1 MPGYFIY
8 CRKSS
13 EAEDRQVLSVE
24 SQVNELRE
32 TAAKLNLAVAEVL
45 TEAKSAKAPGR
56 PVFNEMMQRLYRGE
70 AAGILCWKLDRLARN
85 PVDGGTIIWAIKQNG
100 IKVFTP
106 AQNYS
111 QSDDNVILM
120 YIEFGMAQ
128 KYIDD
133 LSRNVKRGLKTKV
146 EKGWYPGHAPL
157 GYVND
162 RSGAKGEKRILKDP
176 HRFQLVRR
184 MWGSMLTGLYT
195 PPQILE
201 IAISEWGFRARPNR
215 KAYSG
220 FFSRSGIY
228 RIFTN
233 PFYYGWFEFPRG
245 SGQWYKGNHE
255 AMITEA
261 EYDRVQVLLGRD
273 GNPRPISHKAFA
285 FTGLIRCGGCG
296 SAVTAEEKHQL
307 ICDRCRFKFAYRR
320 REACPRCGAMIA
332 DMKAPVLLHYTYYH
346 CTRSKNRDC
355 AEASI
360 RADRLEKQIDAFL
373 SRMQISEHFKTY
385 AIKHLA
391 VLHNDEIASRDQTLE
406 YQHRAYQE
414 CLHRIDSLLRLKT
427 SPGNADGSL
436 LSDDEYGRQRSLLL
450 KEKASMEELQQDL
463 GHRVEQLVK
472 LSEQT
477 FEFACTAR
485 ERFAKGSFQEKK
497 VVLAGVGSNL
507 TLRNRKLIIE
517 ALKPFVVLE
526 KSTRCLKPQNQSIE
540 PKKLVTPQGSNGAV
554 PKLVSLGLRE
564 WDDVRT
570 YERIIVK
577 SATSI
582 YSFFRNL
589 VLNTPAEAER
599 YRSLLDRDSDRK
611 YLSVRRN

>member
-32 TAAKLNLAVAEVL
+32 TAAKLKLPVAEVL

-56 PVFNEMMQRLYRGE
+56 PVFNQMMQRLYRGE

-128 KYIDD
+128 KYVDD

-146 EKGWYPGHAPL
+146 EKGWYPGLAPL

-162 RSGAKGEKRILKDP
+162 RIGIKGGKRVLKDP
-176 HRFQLVRR
+176 DRFQLVKR
-184 MWGSMLTGLYT
+184 MWGLMLTGLYT
-195 PPQILE
+195 PPRILE
-201 IAISEWGFRARPNR
+201 MATSEWGFRARPNR
-215 KAYSG
+215 ISDSG
-220 FFSRSGIY
+220 LFSRSGIY

-233 PFYYGWFEFPRG
+233 PFYYGRFEFPRG
-245 SGQWYKGNHE
+245 SGQWYKGGHE
-255 AMITEA
+255 PMVTEA

-273 GNPRPISHKAFA
+273 GNPRPIAHKTFA
-285 FTGLIRCGGCG
+285 FTGLVRCGGCT
-296 SAVTAEEKHQL
+296 SPVTAEEKHQL
-307 ICDRCRFKFAYRR
+307 ICDRCRFKFAYRKR
-320 REACPRCGAMIA
+320 DACPRCGVMITE
-332 DMKAPVLLHYTYYH
+332 MQAPMLLHYTYYH
-346 CTRSKNRDC
+346 CTRSKDRDC
-355 AEASI
+355 AEPSI
-360 RADRLEKQIDAFL
+360 RVDRLEKQIDAFL
-373 SRMQISEHFKTY
+373 GRIQISEQFRAY
-385 AIKHLA
+385 AIKHLHL
-391 VLHNDEIASRDQTLE
+391 LHDEEIASRNQTLKSQ
-406 YQHRAYQE
+406 QHAYQE

-436 LSDDEYGRQRSLLL
+436 LSDDEYGRQRSELL
-450 KEKASMEELQQDL
+450 KEKARLEELQQDF
-463 GHRVEQLVK
+463 GHRVEQWVK
-472 LSEQT
+472 LSERT

-485 ERFAKGSFQEKK
+485 EWFAKGDFQAKK
-497 VVLAGVGSNL
+497 EILSCIGSNL
-507 TLRNRKLIIE
+507 ILKDRKLFIE
-517 ALKPFVVLE
+517 ALKPFLI
-526 KSTRCLKPQNQSIE
+526 LKTSRNLHDNAQRPVEPNKAPLKQGQNNWNPMQC
-540 PKKLVTPQGSNGAV
+540 PT
-554 PKLVSLGLRE
+554 GLRE
-564 WDDVRT
+564 WDNVRT
-570 YERIIVK
+570 YEPIIVK

-589 VLNTPAEAER
+589 VLNAPAEAER
-599 YRSLLDRDSDRK
+599 YRALLDRNSDRK